1 MKTRMKAILLVALLL
16 AFAAVTFA
24 FALDYSEEHPVTI
37 DCWVLCQPDS
47 YVNVRESARRNSAV
61 IGRAYTGD
69 RFETDGKCRDGFLHV
84 YCSLEQDEGWIA
96 IGYIV
101 TDEPRPVNE
110 LWIVE
115 SNGRVAC
122 RKTIDG
128 ARRCWVV
135 NGSTLTVYWMSDSWA
150 VTDKGFIKSE
160 FIWRGW

>member
-1 MKTRMKAILLVALLL
+1 MRNRVQKIVLVALIISIS
-16 AFAAVTFA
+16 AITFA
-24 FALDYSEEHPVTI
+24 VAQDYKADHPVTI

-47 YVNVRESARRNSAV
+47 YVNVRESARKNSAS
-61 IGRAYTGD
+61 IGQAYVGD
-69 RFETDGKCRDGFLHV
+69 KFQTDGKCSNGFLHV
-84 YCSLEQDEGWIA
+84 YCNMEQPDGWIN

-101 TDEPRPVNE
+101 TDEPRQVNE
-110 LWIVE
+110 LWLVE

-128 ARRCWVV
+128 SRRCWVV
-135 NGSTLTVYWMSDSWA
+135 DGSTLTVYWMSDSWA